1 MWVRIGSKAAVTAV
15 TALAVAGFAGAPAPL
30 AQAATAPAR
39 GSFYTY
45 TGSTPLAQIKPG
57 TVLKTR
63 TLSYHVVGIALP
75 VRVVQL
81 LYRSAGALGQPTTN
95 VTSVLEPPV
104 PLSSPRAVSY
114 QSFYDSLNPADEPS
128 VQIAG
133 DVTLG
138 GFVTDAES
146 VVIAPL
152 LLQGYTV
159 IVPDTEGQTADFS
172 SSPEYGTST
181 LNSIRAATNSPLTGL
196 TKTTP
201 IGLFGYSGGAIATG
215 WAAQMAPA
223 YAPDVNRQLV
233 GAAEG
238 GVLVDP
244 AHNLTYVNGS
254 SIWAG
259 IIPMAIIGIAR
270 GFHIDITPYLSSY
283 GRQLYNSLQNASITN
298 VLGQYPG
305 LTFAQLA
312 KPQYANP
319 ASIPVLVKVENELNA
334 GSLGSPTIP
343 MFIGQGANG
352 ILEGTPGPKPGIG
365 SGDGVMVAGDVRT
378 LARDFCASGTAV
390 DYTQYDALSHVTTF
404 PVWTPAALAW
414 LGSRFAGSQAP
425 NDCSQI
431 APGNSL
437 APVRPAIGGAV
448 PAR

>member
-283 GRQLYNSLQNASITN
+283 GRQLYNSLQNASIAN

-352 ILEGTPGPKPGIG
+352 ILEGTPGNKPGIG
-365 SGDGVMVAGDVRT
+365 PGDGVMVAGDVRT

-390 DYTQYDALSHVTTF
+390 DYTQYNALSHVTTF
-404 PVWTPAALAW
+404 PVWAPAALAW
-414 LGSRFAGSQAP
+414 LDGRFAGSQAA

-437 APVRPAIGGAV
+437 APVKPV
-448 PAR
+448 H

>member
-1 MWVRIGSKAAVTAV
+1 MWVRIGSKAVLTAL
-15 TALAVAGFAGAPAPL
+15 TALAAIGLAGAPASL
-30 AQAATAPAR
+30 AQASPAQAVKAPAR
-39 GSFYTY
+39 GSFYRY
-45 TGSTPLAQIKPG
+45 TGSTALAQIKPG

-63 TLSYHVVGIALP
+63 TLLYHVAGIAVP
-75 VRVVQL
+75 IRVVQL
-81 LYRSAGALGQPTTN
+81 LYRSAGALGQPTAN

-104 PLSSPRAVSY
+104 PPAAPRAVSY

-138 GFVTDAES
+138 GLITDAES

-172 SSPEYGTST
+172 AGPEYGTNT

-196 TKTTP
+196 TKATP
-201 IGLFGYSGGAIATG
+201 VGMFGYSGGAIATD
-215 WAAQMAPA
+215 WAAQLAPA

-244 AHNLTYVNGS
+244 AHNLTYVDGS
-254 SIWAG
+254 STWAG
-259 IIPMAIIGIAR
+259 VIPVSIIGIAR

-283 GRQLYNSLQNASITN
+283 GRQLYDSLQNASIIN

-305 LTFAQLA
+305 LTFAKLV

-319 ASIPVLVKVENELNA
+319 ASIPILVKVENELNT
-334 GSLGSPTIP
+334 GRLGSPTIP

-352 ILEGTPGPKPGIG
+352 ILEGTPGNKPGIG
-365 SGDGVMVAGDVRT
+365 PGDGVMVAGDVRT
-378 LARDFCASGTAV
+378 LARHFCASGTAV
-390 DYTQYDALSHVTTF
+390 DYTQYNSLSHISTF
-404 PVWTPAALAW
+404 SAWAPAALAW
-414 LGSRFAGSQAP
+414 FNGLFAGGQAP

-431 APGNSL
+431 PPGNSL
-437 APVRPAIGGAV
+437 APVKPAH
-448 PAR
+448 

>member
-30 AQAATAPAR
+30 AQAAAAPAR

-63 TLSYHVVGIALP
+63 TLSYHVAGIALP

-81 LYRSAGALGQPTTN
+81 FYRSAGALGQPTTN

-104 PLSSPRAVSY
+104 PPSSPRAVSY

-201 IGLFGYSGGAIATG
+201 VGLFGYSGGAIATG

-283 GRQLYNSLQNASITN
+283 GRQLYNSLQNASIAN

-352 ILEGTPGPKPGIG
+352 ILEGTPGNKPGIG
-365 SGDGVMVAGDVRT
+365 PGDGVMVAGDVRT

-390 DYTQYDALSHVTTF
+390 DYTQYNALSHVTTF
-404 PVWTPAALAW
+404 PVWAPAALAW
-414 LGSRFAGSQAP
+414 LDGLFAGSQAA

-437 APVRPAIGGAV
+437 APVKPV
-448 PAR
+448 H

>member
-63 TLSYHVVGIALP
+63 TLSYHVAGIALP
-75 VRVVQL
+75 VRVIQL
-81 LYRSAGALGQPTTN
+81 VYRSAGALGQPTTN

-138 GFVTDAES
+138 GLVTDAES

-196 TKTTP
+196 TKSTP
-201 IGLFGYSGGAIATG
+201 VGLFGYSGGAIATG

-244 AHNLTYVNGS
+244 AHNLTYVDGS

-283 GRQLYNSLQNASITN
+283 GRQLYNSLQTASIAN

-352 ILEGTPGPKPGIG
+352 ILEGTPGNKPGIG
-365 SGDGVMVAGDVRT
+365 PGDGVMVAGDVRT

-390 DYTQYDALSHVTTF
+390 DYTQYNALSHVTTF
-404 PVWTPAALAW
+404 PVWAPAALAW
-414 LGSRFAGSQAP
+414 LDGLFAGNQAA

-437 APVRPAIGGAV
+437 APVKPV
-448 PAR
+448 H

>member
-1 MWVRIGSKAAVTAV
+1 MWVRIGSKAAATVV
-15 TALAVAGFAGAPAPL
+15 TALAVAGLAGAPAPL
-30 AQAATAPAR
+30 ARAATAPAR
-39 GSFYTY
+39 GSFYAY

-63 TLSYHVVGIALP
+63 TLSYHVAGIALP

-81 LYRSAGALGQPTTN
+81 LYRSAGALGQPTAN
-95 VTSVLEPPV
+95 VTSVLEPPLPPV
-104 PLSSPRAVSY
+104 FPRAVSY

-138 GFVTDAES
+138 GLITDAES

-159 IVPDTEGQTADFS
+159 IVPDTEGQTADFAS
-172 SSPEYGTST
+172 APEYGMAT
-181 LNSIRAATNSPLTGL
+181 LNSIRAATNSAVTGL
-196 TKTTP
+196 TKATP
-201 IGLFGYSGGAIATG
+201 IGMFGYSGGAIATD
-215 WAAQMAPA
+215 WAAQLAPA

-259 IIPMAIIGIAR
+259 IIPMSIIGIAR
-270 GFHIDITPYLSSY
+270 GFHIDIKPYLSSY
-283 GRQLYNSLQNASITN
+283 GLQLYNSLQNASITN

-305 LTFAQLA
+305 LTFAQLV
-312 KPQYANP
+312 KPRYANP

-352 ILEGTPGPKPGIG
+352 TLEGTPGNKPGIG
-365 SGDGVMVAGDVRT
+365 RGDGVMVAGDVRT
-378 LARDFCASGTAV
+378 LARDFCASGTTV
-390 DYTQYDALSHVTTF
+390 DYTQYDTLSHVTTF
-404 PVWTPAALAW
+404 PAWSPAALAW
-414 LGSRFAGSQAP
+414 LDGLFAGSQAP

-431 APGNSL
+431 PPGNSL
-437 APVRPAIGGAV
+437 APVKPVG
-448 PAR
+448 

>member
-1 MWVRIGSKAAVTAV
+1 
-15 TALAVAGFAGAPAPL
+15 
-30 AQAATAPAR
+30 
-39 GSFYTY
+39 
-45 TGSTPLAQIKPG
+45 
-57 TVLKTR
+57 
-63 TLSYHVVGIALP
+63 
-75 VRVVQL
+75 
-81 LYRSAGALGQPTTN
+81 
-95 VTSVLEPPV
+95 
-104 PLSSPRAVSY
+104 
-114 QSFYDSLNPADEPS
+114 
-128 VQIAG
+128 
-133 DVTLG
+133 LG

-201 IGLFGYSGGAIATG
+201 VGLFGYSGGAIATG

-244 AHNLTYVNGS
+244 AHNLSYVNGS

-283 GRQLYNSLQNASITN
+283 GLQLYNSLQNASIAN

-352 ILEGTPGPKPGIG
+352 ILEGTPGNKPGIG
-365 SGDGVMVAGDVRT
+365 PGDGVMVAGDVRT

-390 DYTQYDALSHVTTF
+390 DYTQYNALSHVTTF
-404 PVWTPAALAW
+404 PVWAPAALAW
-414 LGSRFAGSQAP
+414 LDGLFAGSQAA

-437 APVRPAIGGAV
+437 APVQPV
-448 PAR
+448 H

>member
-133 DVTLG
+133 GVTLG
-138 GFVTDAES
+138 GLVADAES

-283 GRQLYNSLQNASITN
+283 GRQLYNSLQNASIAN

-352 ILEGTPGPKPGIG
+352 ILEGTPGNKPGIG
-365 SGDGVMVAGDVRT
+365 PGDGVMVAGDVRT

-390 DYTQYDALSHVTTF
+390 DYTQYNALSHVTTF
-404 PVWTPAALAW
+404 PVWAPAALAW
-414 LGSRFAGSQAP
+414 LDGRFAGSQAA

-437 APVRPAIGGAV
+437 APVKPV
-448 PAR
+448 H